1 MSNSNYEILGVQKDA
16 TEEQIKK
23 AYRALCL
30 KYHPDRNSD
39 ADASDKFKQI
49 NEANEI
55 LSDPEKR
62 QQYDMQ
68 QSGHPFGH
76 HMQGGGGMEFHD
88 INNIFNQFFSNVN
101 FPGGGGGG
109 GHGPGI
115 HIFQGGM
122 HQGHNIFFQ
131 NLNKPPP
138 IIKTIELPLE
148 QIYTGCNIQ
157 LEIDRWIVVNNEKV
171 INVRTIELIIPP
183 GTDDNGVIVL
193 RDLGHEI
200 NDEMK
205 GDVKI
210 CIKIAPNSQFIRN
223 GLDIIHKKNIL
234 LKEAL
239 CGFSFELKYLN
250 NKQLNFNNLDNPAII
265 KPSFQKI
272 IPGLGMQKN
281 GHVGNLIIEFEITF
295 PETLTTEQIK
305 ILSDIL

>member
-1 MSNSNYEILGVQKDA
+1 MSNYDILGIPKDA

-23 AYRALCL
+23 AYRSLSL

-39 ADASDKFKQI
+39 PEASDKFKQI

-55 LSDPEKR
+55 LSDPERR

-68 QSGHPFGH
+68 QSGNPFINQGM
-76 HMQGGGGMEFHD
+76 HMQGGMEFHE
-88 INNIFNQFFSNVN
+88 INNIFSHFFSNVN
-101 FPGGGGGG
+101 FGGDGG
-109 GHGPGI
+109 GPGI

-122 HQGHNIFFQ
+122 GGPGNNHPFFQ

-138 IIKTIELPLE
+138 IIKTIEMPLE

-157 LEIDRWIVVNNEKV
+157 LEIDRWIIVNNEKV
-171 INVRTIELIIPP
+171 INIRKIELSVPP
-183 GTDDNGVIVL
+183 GTDENGIIVL
-193 RDLGHEI
+193 RDLGHEV
-200 NDEMK
+200 NDVIK

-210 CIKIAPNSQFIRN
+210 CIKILPNTQFIRN
-223 GLDIIHKKNIL
+223 GLDIIHKKTIS

-265 KPSFQKI
+265 QPNFQKI
-272 IPGLGMQKN
+272 IPGLGISKN
-281 GHVGNLIIEFEITF
+281 GNTGNLIIEFQITF
-295 PETLTTEQIK
+295 PGTLSKEQIDTLTQI
-305 ILSDIL
+305 L

>member
-1 MSNSNYEILGVQKDA
+1 MSTSNYDILGVPKDA

-23 AYRALCL
+23 AYRSLSL

-39 ADASDKFKQI
+39 PEASDKFKQI

-55 LSDPEKR
+55 LSDPQRR

-76 HMQGGGGMEFHD
+76 MQSGGMEFHD
-88 INNIFNQFFSNVN
+88 INNIFSQFFSNVN
-101 FPGGGGGG
+101 FQGGGVEM
-109 GHGPGI
+109 HGPGI
-115 HIFQGGM
+115 HIFQGGIN
-122 HQGHNIFFQ
+122 QGHNIFFQ

-138 IIKTIELPLE
+138 IIKTIEMPLE

-157 LEIDRWIVVNNEKV
+157 LEIDRWIIVNNEKV
-171 INVRTIELIIPP
+171 INMKTIEVIIPP
-183 GTDDNGVIVL
+183 GIDENGVIVL

-210 CIKIAPNSQFIRN
+210 CIKILPNDQFIRN
-223 GLDIIHKKNIL
+223 GLDIIHKKNIS

-265 KPSFQKI
+265 NPNYKKI
-272 IPGLGMQKN
+272 IPGLGLNKN
-281 GHVGNLIIEFEITF
+281 GNIGNLIIEFEIKF
-295 PETLTTEQIK
+295 PEKLTIEQMSVLSNTL
-305 ILSDIL
+305 